1 MEAEEHETSPVTDAC
16 QQLSE
21 GLLALSARDNVPLT
35 SAIATSPV
43 GPAVTFSSAQSV
55 PPFAGAPRVS
65 QPAVAASGVYPPQ
78 PAYNMGVAA
87 APQMPA
93 AVGSSFIVQHQQPLN
108 PAILNH
114 SGRLL

>member
-78 PAYNMGVAA
+78 PLITWALRLHHRCQLQLVLR
-87 APQMPA
+87 
-93 AVGSSFIVQHQQPLN
+93 SSCSISSL
-108 PAILNH
+108 
-114 SGRLL
+114 